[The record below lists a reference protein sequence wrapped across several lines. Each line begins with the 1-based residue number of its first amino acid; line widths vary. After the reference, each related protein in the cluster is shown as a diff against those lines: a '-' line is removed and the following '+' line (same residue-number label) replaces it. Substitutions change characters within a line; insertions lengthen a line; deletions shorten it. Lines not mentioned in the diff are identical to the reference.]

1 MKYYTNVQ
9 VMGNNILYR
18 GVEDGKRVKWK
29 IPYKPTLYVKS
40 KKASQ
45 LCKFRTLKNEPLE
58 PIKFEGIYEAK
69 DFVKRYATTENFSI
83 YGNQGW
89 AYAFISEAFPEQI
102 EFDSD
107 HISVGFLDI
116 EVDSSNGFPSIDV
129 AASPITAITLLV
141 DGTYHV
147 WGNRAY
153 SPTSSNVAYH
163 PAKDEKSLL
172 EDFFDFWS
180 KNTPDIITGWNVELF
195 DIPYLVNR
203 CRTMFMAE
211 LANKLSPWGKINER
225 EVSYGTKRN
234 HFYSI
239 FGVAILEY
247 IDLYKKY
254 SKTPNQESYA
264 LQNICMVELGEGKE
278 KYEGSL
284 HDLYQNDYAK
294 FIKYN
299 IRDVELVHKLEQK
312 LGLVALAMMLA
323 YANKVNYEDVFMQV
337 RMWDS
342 ICYDWLRRKG
352 IIVPPKEDKIK
363 SRANEGAF
371 VKHPK
376 SGRYGH
382 GGSFDL
388 DGLYPHLI
396 MMYNISPET
405 LVEDFDLPEEI
416 AKWRDQNLMGLSAPA
431 AVKAFSEGRLDF
443 SLLKKFNLTVTPNG
457 AFYRKDI
464 HGFLPEIMD
473 VKYEERKKYKQMMI
487 AAKKE
492 LEAETDST
500 KKKDIEKKIAKF
512 DNWQSALK
520 ITLNSAY
527 GAIANEWFRMYD
539 MRNAEA
545 ITLSGQV
552 AVKWIESRLNGFMNG
567 LLKTHDVDYII
578 AIDTDSVYID
588 FSAVVGK
595 AFKPEESRDSQ
606 RVIAQLDKF
615 CEKHILPFIEQSYR
629 ELTDYVNAYAHKMSM
644 KREALF
650 DGAIWTSKKH
660 YILNVY
666 NNEGVAYNKPKM
678 KIVGLEAIK
687 SSYPK
692 AAREAQKKAFVYIL
706 DNDLQGLRQFVDD
719 FRREFRTLPVVAI
732 ASPRSC
738 NGLGEYSD
746 PKTIWGFKTPPHVR
760 GALVHN
766 HHVKANG
773 LDKKYELIKEGEKV
787 RYMYLKEPNPLQTD
801 IISFV
806 DGIPTELGIG
816 QYLDYETQFDKVFLD
831 PLNIVVNAVGW
842 KIEEESS
849 LEGLFG

>member
-1 MKYYTNVQ
+1 MNKFYTNVQ

-40 KKASQ
+40 KKAS
-45 LCKFRTLKNEPLE
+45 KYKTLKGEPLE

-69 DFVKRYATTENFSI
+69 DFVKRYSTTENFTI
-83 YGNQGW
+83 FGNQGW
-89 AYAFISEAFPEQI
+89 SYAFISEAFPEQI
-102 EFDSD
+102 EFDPEQ
-107 HISVGFLDI
+107 ISVAFLDI
-116 EVDSSNGFPSIDV
+116 EVDSSNGFPSIEH
-129 AASPITAITLLV
+129 AGSPITAITLFV
-141 DGTYHV
+141 DGKYHV
-147 WGNRAY
+147 WGCREYNALDHRD
-153 SPTSSNVAYH
+153 NIVYH
-163 PAKDEKSLL
+163 QSKDEKALL
-172 EDFFDFWS
+172 ESFFEFWA

-195 DIPYLVNR
+195 DIPYLINR
-203 CRTMFMAE
+203 CKTMFMPE
-211 LANKLSPWGKINER
+211 LAHKLSPWGKLTER
-225 EVSYGTKRN
+225 EVSYGTKTN
-234 HFYSI
+234 NFYSI

-264 LQNICMVELGEGKE
+264 LQNISMVELGEGKE
-278 KYEGSL
+278 HYEGSL
-284 HDLYQNDYAK
+284 HDLYKNDYAK

-299 IRDVELVHKLEQK
+299 IRDVELVFKLEQK

-342 ICYDWLRRKG
+342 ICYDWLRRKN

-376 SGRYGH
+376 AGRYGY
-382 GGSFDL
+382 GASFDL

-405 LVEDFDLPEEI
+405 LLEDYELPSEVAE
-416 AKWRDQNLMGLSAPA
+416 WRDKNMLGLSAQA
-431 AVKAFSEGRLDF
+431 AVAHFSTGKLDF
-443 SLLKKFNLTVTPNG
+443 SLLKKHNLTVTPNG

-464 HGFLPEIMD
+464 LGFLPEIMD
-473 VKYEERKKYKQMMI
+473 VKYQERKKYKQLML

-492 LEAETDST
+492 SEAETDST

-552 AVKWIESRLNGFMNG
+552 AVKWIEARLNKYLNG
-567 LLKTHDVDYII
+567 LLKTDKDYII

-588 FSAVVGK
+588 FEGIVNKLHEVAR
-595 AFKPEESRDSQ
+595 EEPTKIIR
-606 RVIAQLDKF
+606 QLDKF
-615 CEKHILPFIEQSYR
+615 CEKHVQPFIDQQYR
-629 ELTDYVNAYAHKMSM
+629 ELTDYVNAYAHKMNM

-650 DGAIWTSKKH
+650 DSAIWTSKKH

-692 AAREAQKKAFVYIL
+692 ASREAMKKAFVFIL
-706 DNDLQGLRQFVDD
+706 DNDLQGLRQFVDS
-719 FRREFRTLPVVAI
+719 FRAEFRNLPVVAI

-738 NGLGEYSD
+738 NGLGEYAD
-746 PKTIWGFKTPPHVR
+746 PKNIWGFKTPPHVR
-760 GALVHN
+760 GALVYN

-773 LDKKYELIKEGEKV
+773 LHKKYELIKEGEKV

-806 DGIPTELGIG
+806 ESIPTELGIG
-816 QYLDYETQFDKVFLD
+816 QYLDYDTQFEKVFLD
-831 PLNIVVNAVGW
+831 PLEIVVKAVGW
-842 KIEEESS
+842 DLEEQSS